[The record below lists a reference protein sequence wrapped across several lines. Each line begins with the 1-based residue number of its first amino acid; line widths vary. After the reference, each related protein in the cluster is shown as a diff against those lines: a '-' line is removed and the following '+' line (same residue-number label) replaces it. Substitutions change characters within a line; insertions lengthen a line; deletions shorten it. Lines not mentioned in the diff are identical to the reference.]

1 MSYTRPAA
9 NSFFEKIRRLLTVN
23 PESNTGV
30 PITGTYRTPAP
41 GSQPKTYVHPLTKH
55 SDLAQ
60 NYYFGR
66 DARRNFPRLAVYTQN
81 DVAKLIAVSNLKSI
95 SAGEGGSNES
105 TQVTTIPEDLS
116 LTEAIAFGPAL
127 YSHEKLPP
135 TPGRPSYKWKKSED
149 VVETQPGTYW
159 PIYNI
164 T

>member
-1 MSYTRPAA
+1 MSYTRPSA
-9 NSFFEKIRRLLTVN
+9 NSFFEKLRRLLTVN

-41 GSQPKTYVHPLTKH
+41 GSQPKTYIHPLTKH

-60 NYYFGR
+60 NYYYDR
-66 DARRNFPRLAVYTQN
+66 DARRNFPRLAMYTQN

-135 TPGRPSYKWKKSED
+135 IPGRPSYKWKKSED
-149 VVETQPGTYW
+149 AVKPQLGFQ
-159 PIYNI
+159 I
-164 T
+164 